1 MGKCLHTPDV
11 SQFLLN
17 DLRLCALADIIA
29 KASSFVTVVRKAGKA
44 MRDAVGFTLTGIPH
58 SLRVSRTYMLIIDQK
73 VCIHL
78 VKDFMFYKEVRRIQN
93 VFIYHLLY
101 KKI

>member
-1 MGKCLHTPDV
+1 
-11 SQFLLN
+11 
-17 DLRLCALADIIA
+17 
-29 KASSFVTVVRKAGKA
+29 
-44 MRDAVGFTLTGIPH
+44 
-58 SLRVSRTYMLIIDQK
+58 MLIIDQK

-101 KKI
+101 KKIWEIKIGGIKKGDKKKISVKQSLNKKG

>member
-1 MGKCLHTPDV
+1 
-11 SQFLLN
+11 
-17 DLRLCALADIIA
+17 
-29 KASSFVTVVRKAGKA
+29 
-44 MRDAVGFTLTGIPH
+44 
-58 SLRVSRTYMLIIDQK
+58 MLIIDQK

-101 KKI
+101 KKIWEIKIVGIKKGDKKKKSQ